1 MLVAS
6 ALCLPAPAPSTRLH
20 DPWAPLSLPFASVTA
35 AALLWTAMRELRAA
49 AAAAAAD
56 AGQDAATGEGAQSGD
71 AGADSECDVSVAD
84 AGALQRVLTD
94 LAVPLGV
101 ATTTTAAISEAT
113 VSRVVRRCCAIA
125 PRAVVLHAALRVDE
139 HELYVPRDVAGCL
152 QTLGVAQTLHQAL
165 GIMAVDHPLVVAWAA
180 TLKGWSRVGCRH
192 G

>member
-113 VSRVVRRCCAIA
+113 VSRVVRRCCGRRNAAAWSPMFLSGASLRRRQWRRLLCAMWPLRPCGA
-125 PRAVVLHAALRVDE
+125 PSW
-139 HELYVPRDVAGCL
+139 GCL
-152 QTLGVAQTLHQAL
+152 TRLA
-165 GIMAVDHPLVVAWAA
+165 AA
-180 TLKGWSRVGCRH
+180 TPPPTPPPPSRSSSS
-192 G
+192 